1 MTSSD
6 RSGERTPV
14 PSPDLLTRGR
24 AALAALGRGLTELYV
39 APYRRTFAR
48 ARRDEEDLLR
58 LVVLAESLGVPD
70 PARWYTL
77 ELLPV
82 LYDDV
87 HEWHR
92 RIGLDH
98 SPLEHVTCC

>member
-1 MTSSD
+1 MTSAP
-6 RSGERTPV
+6 RSGEGASA
-14 PSPDLLTRGR
+14 PSPDLLARLR
-24 AALAALGRGLTELYV
+24 AALGAVGRGLTEFYV